1 MTEPWVRAALGRAE
15 SPARYDVSLLPRR
28 ILITGANGSIGR
40 GLAQRMAPRAEVM
53 ETDVDDLDVSERS
66 SAATIAKLRPDLIMH
81 MAGAKHAPAGEEDPY
96 RPFQVHVEGTRNVL
110 LGAEEV
116 GAHVVVAS
124 TCKACDP
131 ETAYGASKLIAERLA
146 LNSGHTV
153 VRYYNVIETHG
164 NVFEIWR
171 GLVERG
177 ETLTVTPCERR
188 FMSYDEAL
196 SLAMWA
202 ATRRTTGRFMHW
214 PTILR
219 SMRDVL
225 NDVWPLAVSRE
236 IPPRRGDRM
245 AEPEHATCESAHL
258 VDDSVVLVVNPHDV

>member
-15 SPARYDVSLLPRR
+15 SPASYDATLLPER
-28 ILITGANGSIGR
+28 ILITGAYGSLGR
-40 GLAQRMAPRAEVM
+40 GLQKRMVKSHVM
-53 ETDVDDLDVSERS
+53 ATDIEDLDVADS
-66 SAATIAKLRPDLIMH
+66 STAATIAKLRPSLIMH

-96 RPFQVHVEGTRNVL
+96 RPFQIHVEGTRNVIR
-110 LGAEEV
+110 GADEV

-153 VRYYNVIETHG
+153 VRFYNVIETHG

-171 GLVERG
+171 GLVERN
-177 ETLTVTPCERR
+177 EPLPVTPCERR
-188 FMSYDEAL
+188 FITYDEAL

-202 ATRRTTGRFMHW
+202 ATRRITGRFMHW
-214 PTILR
+214 PTISR
-219 SMRDVL
+219 SMPDVL
-225 NDVWPLAVSRE
+225 ADVWPLAVSRE

-245 AEPEHATCESAHL
+245 TEPEHASCESAHL
-258 VDDSVVLVVNPHDV
+258 VDDSVILVVNPHDV